1 MEQEI
6 VDENLKFLKEKINS
20 IKVALFRSEID
31 SELKLPNN
39 IIKTYKVEDDG
50 TVWFFT
56 TLNGYHKVL
65 SGKPFFA
72 HLYFHKKDADFH
84 LQLSGKAVIVENA
97 DLESNFNTFS
107 TGTYAVALIKMKILQ
122 AEFNEKEAG
131 TNISWPKKIK
141 SVFNHLFLA
150 PHRIYRFT

>member
-20 IKVALFRSEID
+20 IQVALFRSEID

-39 IIKTYKVEDDG
+39 VIKTFKVEDDG

-56 TLNGYHKVL
+56 SLNGYHKAL
-65 SGKPFFA
+65 NGKPFFA

-84 LQLSGKAVIVENA
+84 LQLSGQAVIVENTGI
-97 DLESNFNTFS
+97 DSNFTTFS
-107 TGTYAVALIKMKILQ
+107 TGTYSVALIKLKILQ
-122 AEFNEKEAG
+122 AEFNEKRES

-141 SVFNHLFLA
+141 SVFNQLFLA
-150 PHRIYRFT
+150 PHRIYHFT

>member
-1 MEQEI
+1 MDQEI

-39 IIKTYKVEDDG
+39 IIQTYKVDDDG

-56 TLNGYHKVL
+56 TLNSCHKAL

-72 HLYFHKKDADFH
+72 HLYFYKKGADFH
-84 LQLSGKAVIVENA
+84 LQLSGQAVIVDDEDQDTVNNISA
-97 DLESNFNTFS
+97 GSYPV
-107 TGTYAVALIKMKILQ
+107 GLIKMKILQ
-122 AEFNEKEAG
+122 AEFNEKNSDR
-131 TNISWPKKIK
+131 NISWSQKLR
-141 SVFNHLFLA
+141 SVFNQLFIA
-150 PHRIYRFT
+150 QHRVYHFT

>member
-1 MEQEI
+1 MDQEI

-39 IIKTYKVEDDG
+39 IIQTYKVDDDG

-56 TLNGYHKVL
+56 TLNSCHKAL

-72 HLYFHKKDADFH
+72 RLYFYKKGADFH
-84 LQLSGKAVIVENA
+84 LQLSGQAVIVDDEDQDTVNNISA
-97 DLESNFNTFS
+97 GSYPV
-107 TGTYAVALIKMKILQ
+107 GLIKMKILQ
-122 AEFNEKEAG
+122 AEFNEKNSDR
-131 TNISWPKKIK
+131 NISWSQKLR
-141 SVFNHLFLA
+141 SVFNQLFIA
-150 PHRIYRFT
+150 QHRVYHFT

>member
-1 MEQEI
+1 MDQEI

-31 SELKLPNN
+31 SELELPNN
-39 IIKTYKVEDDG
+39 IIKTYKVEDDV

-56 TLNGYHKVL
+56 TLNVYHKAL

-72 HLYFHKKDADFH
+72 HLYFYKKEADFH

-97 DLESNFNTFS
+97 DLDSNFSTFS
-107 TGTYAVALIKMKILQ
+107 TGTYAVALIKMKILH
-122 AEFNEKEAG
+122 AEFNEKRDS

-141 SVFNHLFLA
+141 SVFNQLFLA
-150 PHRIYRFT
+150 PHRIYHFS